1 MDGTHMRYLLVAAVA
16 LAVGLFAAGTALQS
30 LLPFVLILACPL
42 MMVVMMRGMGGHADQ
57 GDTPRSDR
65 KTDDRHDATTGR

>member
-1 MDGTHMRYLLVAAVA
+1 MRYLLIAGGA
-16 LAVGLFAAGTALQS
+16 LVVGLFAAGTPLQS

-42 MMVVMMRGMGGHADQ
+42 MMVVMMRGMGRHTDQ
-57 GDTPRSDR
+57 DDTPHSDR